1 MVDNLIDSITIYDIM
16 SITVAWLRDQADFL
30 GRSTFIRDMVVKITG
45 SNHSD
50 EKARVMELFGGH
62 HR

>member
-1 MVDNLIDSITIYDIM
+1 MIGSITMYDIA
-16 SITVAWLRDQADFL
+16 SITTVWLRDQADFL

>member
-1 MVDNLIDSITIYDIM
+1 MMDSITIYGIA
-16 SITVAWLRDQADFL
+16 SITAAWLRDQADFL
-30 GRSTFIRDMVVKITG
+30 GRSTFLRDMVVKITG

-50 EKARVMELFGGH
+50 EKARVMDLFGGS

>member
-1 MVDNLIDSITIYDIM
+1 MIGRITMYDIASITA
-16 SITVAWLRDQADFL
+16 AWLRDQADFL

>member
-1 MVDNLIDSITIYDIM
+1 MIDNITIYDIV
-16 SITVAWLRDQADFL
+16 SITAAWLRDQADFL
-30 GRSTFIRDMVVKITG
+30 GRSTFLRDMVVKITG

-50 EKARVMELFGGH
+50 EKARVMELFGGP